1 MPEIS
6 ILEFVVYGFVAYSSL
21 LMLIISVIKE
31 VPNTRSL
38 SIVRG
43 MFLIPGIICSF
54 LLASAGLDI
63 TMETQGMNFV
73 NRTTFN
79 DTNDMI
85 FMEITNSTGITPT
98 KFTLQ
103 NPIWVPLHYLF
114 GIIMG
119 IYFILQMLT
128 LFTKTD

>member
-1 MPEIS
+1 MPAIS
-6 ILEFVVYGFVAYSSL
+6 LIEFTVYAFVCYSSL

-43 MFLIPGIICSF
+43 MFLIPGIICAF
-54 LLASAGLDI
+54 LLANAGLDI
-63 TMETQGMNFV
+63 TMEKQGTIFI

-79 DTNDMI
+79 ETNKLI
-85 FMEITNSTGITPT
+85 FTEITNSTGITPD
-98 KFTLQ
+98 KFTLM

-114 GIIMG
+114 GIILG
-119 IYFILQMLT
+119 VYFILQMLT

>member
-1 MPEIS
+1 MGDIS
-6 ILEFVVYGFVAYSSL
+6 ILEFIVYGFVTYSSL

-43 MFLIPGIICSF
+43 MFLVPGIICAF
-54 LLASAGLDI
+54 LLAGSGLEV
-63 TMETQGMNFV
+63 TMETPAMTYT

-79 DTNDMI
+79 DTSLI
-85 FMEITNSTGITPT
+85 FMEITNSTGVEPA
-98 KFTLQ
+98 KFTLM

-114 GIIMG
+114 AIIMVV
-119 IYFILQMLT
+119 YFILQMLT

>member
-6 ILEFVVYGFVAYSSL
+6 IIEFAVYGFVCYASL

-43 MFLIPGIICSF
+43 MFLIPGIICAF
-54 LLASAGLDI
+54 LLANSGLDI
-63 TMETQGMNFV
+63 TMETQGMIFV

-79 DTNDMI
+79 ETSNLI
-85 FMEITNSTGITPT
+85 FTEITNSTGLAPDR
-98 KFTLQ
+98 FTLA
-103 NPIWVPLHYLF
+103 NPIWVPLHYMF

-119 IYFILQMLT
+119 VYFILQMLT

>member
-6 ILEFVVYGFVAYSSL
+6 LLEFIVYGFVTYASL

-38 SIVRG
+38 AIVRG
-43 MFLIPGIICSF
+43 MFLIPGIICAF
-54 LLASAGLDI
+54 LLAGSGVDI
-63 TMETQGMNFV
+63 TLEQQGMIFT
-73 NRTTFN
+73 NRTTYN
-79 DTNDMI
+79 DTGDMI
-85 FMEITNSTGITPT
+85 FMEITNSTGLEPT
-98 KFTLQ
+98 KFTLL
-103 NPIWVPLHYLF
+103 NPVWVPLHYLF